1 MFYLK
6 IIWIE
11 QMILVAVVGHG
22 KNTKS
27 RRVLSKIDGFAFI
40 TNIKEKFLAMLM
52 QLKQKYDNFIMMHWK
67 MLQMFQ
73 TPVAD
78 SIATF

>member
-1 MFYLK
+1 MFYPK

-40 TNIKEKFLAMLM
+40 TNIKENLLM